1 MNQYT
6 SRGAGRVNAAF
17 KVGGGYEW
25 LCSGDNRVV
34 VIRTLGTANY
44 YTSLGRHCTERKGL
58 PEETNLSAV
67 AAFFTSTSLDGGV
80 DPDALEEPSHLAL
93 GIR

>member
-44 YTSLGRHCTERKGL
+44 YTSLGRHWGEKR
-58 PEETNLSAV
+58 
-67 AAFFTSTSLDGGV
+67 TSVRDVPVCRRRLLHLD
-80 DPDALEEPSHLAL
+80 EP
-93 GIR
+93 RWWR